1 MKGIV
6 LGEGDGEAT
15 GTVATGRRLGGNE
28 GVGVINVVC
37 VVLGEVEYPVESVG
51 NGNAVGAGDESDVTI
66 TDEFAEVLGVAK
78 VSVCTSLT
86 GACPATP
93 HRSPTRASSFR
104 FKPLILMIKQG
115 ERRRN
120 FEMVCDSFLGSE
132 FVKTPS
138 NSLDLGWHEMILI
151 FGHRILSSCY
161 LVLYQY

>member
-6 LGEGDGEAT
+6 LGEGEGEST

-28 GVGVINVVC
+28 GVGVINIVC
-37 VVLGEVEYPVESVG
+37 VVLGEVGEVEYPVESVG
-51 NGNAVGAGDESDVTI
+51 NCNAVGAGDESDVTI
-66 TDEFAEVLGVAK
+66 TDEFAEVLGAAE

-120 FEMVCDSFLGSE
+120 FEIVCDSFPW
-132 FVKTPS
+132 F
-138 NSLDLGWHEMILI
+138 
-151 FGHRILSSCY
+151 
-161 LVLYQY
+161 